1 MAITS
6 LQMKA
11 NLQQARRSSRVQLNQ
26 VMREDIKRQL
36 KQGTSKKLLC
46 MLYGL
51 SYEDLK
57 DI

>member
-1 MAITS
+1 MAVTAFV
-6 LQMKA
+6 MKS

-26 VMREDIKRQL
+26 TMKEDIKRQL

-46 MLYGL
+46 VLYGL

-57 DI
+57 TI